1 VGIDNRVKQ
10 GANFVPAY
18 EVSGVPYVTSSA
30 ANELHSLPIRI
41 KFPFVTRF
49 FVVHNT
55 SDNWIRVGFTENGV
69 TGSTGLV
76 GGTNNFLLVSGNQTT
91 DRLEIRCKE
100 LWFCNDKDPSPSSF
114 SVLAGLTGI
123 EKTQF
128 PVLTGALTGSDNNVT
143 LPKFEGVG

>member
-1 VGIDNRVKQ
+1 MSINNRVKQ

-18 EVSGVPYVTSSA
+18 EVSGVPYVTSSNE
-30 ANELHSLPIRI
+30 NELHSIPIRV
-41 KFPFVTRF
+41 KFPYVTRF

-69 TGSTGLV
+69 TGTTGQV
-76 GGTNNFLLVSGNQTT
+76 GGANNFLLVSGNQTT

-100 LWFCNDKDPSPSSF
+100 IWFCNDTDPSPSSF

-123 EKTQF
+123 EAGQF
-128 PVLTGALTGSDNNVT
+128 PVLTGTLTGSDNNVI